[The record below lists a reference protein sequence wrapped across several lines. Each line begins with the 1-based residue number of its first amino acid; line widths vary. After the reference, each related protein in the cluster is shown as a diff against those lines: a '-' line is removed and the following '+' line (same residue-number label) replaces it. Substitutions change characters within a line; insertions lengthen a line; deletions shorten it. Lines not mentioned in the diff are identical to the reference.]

1 MKIDVKEVK
10 KNPDKFLEGE
20 NLKEILKD
28 SQMVVELLKTKDVN
42 NYKVIVDGEPVY
54 LVRPEGEE
62 NKSSFSWKSVI
73 QKIGS

>member
-62 NKSSFSWKSVI
+62 NKSSFS
-73 QKIGS
+73 

>member
-54 LVRPEGEE
+54 LVRPEEEE
-62 NKSSFSWKSVI
+62 NKSSFS
-73 QKIGS
+73 